1 MVLYNNM
8 KFVMNNNALLI
19 INDNFE
25 IQVSSS
31 LIVTIHLLN
40 LTKVKLH
47 LNFKTVQ
54 VLARLLNYI
63 TIRLSAF
70 LSGLVSLSGL
80 AKEHFP

>member
-8 KFVMNNNALLI
+8 KFVMNN
-19 INDNFE
+19 NDNFE

>member
-1 MVLYNNM
+1 
-8 KFVMNNNALLI
+8 MNNNALLI

>member
-8 KFVMNNNALLI
+8 KFVMNNN
-19 INDNFE
+19 DNFE

-31 LIVTIHLLN
+31 LIGTTHLLN

>member
-8 KFVMNNNALLI
+8 KFVMNNN
-19 INDNFE
+19 DNFE

-31 LIVTIHLLN
+31 LIGTIYLLN